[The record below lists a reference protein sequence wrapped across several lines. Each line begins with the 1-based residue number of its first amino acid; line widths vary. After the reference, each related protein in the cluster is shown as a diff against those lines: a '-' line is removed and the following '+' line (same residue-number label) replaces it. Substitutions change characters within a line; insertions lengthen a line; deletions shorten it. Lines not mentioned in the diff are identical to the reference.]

1 MAGGFFFQ
9 PLIPF
14 KFIPNLSRNG
24 LMTRDL

>member
-9 PLIPF
+9 PKIPF
-14 KFIPNLSRNG
+14 KFIQNLSRNG